1 MMLLDIFKI
10 TDYDC
15 KFRIYQDEELV
26 YTGQFS
32 DCPVEYLTEIVSK
45 ICPQGIN
52 KMWIFLD

>member
-26 YTGQFS
+26 YSGQFA

>member
-1 MMLLDIFKI
+1 MLLLDIFKI

-15 KFRIYQDEELV
+15 EFRIYQDEELV
-26 YTGQFS
+26 YQGQFA

-45 ICPQGIN
+45 ICSQGIN

>member
-1 MMLLDIFKI
+1 MMLLDVFKMS
-10 TDYDC
+10 DYDC
-15 KFRIYQDEELV
+15 EVRLYQYEELLFHGKL
-26 YTGQFS
+26 T